1 MKILRIFLLYV
12 SFVFA
17 LFVISSNTYA
27 ANVNFNGNQVGLVE
41 VRTSVW
47 GSYLIITILNS
58 SGARI
63 KLCDAAPDPW
73 AMALS
78 ITNDPTAKNVQA
90 LALSAKLAGKPV
102 QGWGLDQVQG
112 SWCGIGNFSI
122 P

>member
-1 MKILRIFLLYV
+1 MKMLRIFLLYV

-17 LFVISSNTYA
+17 PLVISTNA
-27 ANVNFNGNQVGLVE
+27 FGANVTFNGNVGLVE
-41 VRTSVW
+41 VRTSAW
-47 GSYLIITILNS
+47 GSFLIITILNS

-63 KLCDAAPDPW
+63 KLCDAAPDPT

-78 ITNDPTAKNVQA
+78 LTNDPTAKNVQA

-102 QGWGLDQVQG
+102 VGWGLDQVQG
-112 SWCGIGNFSI
+112 SWCGIGNFAI